1 MQARM
6 VSQIQSLS
14 AVMDEQY
21 RQRKDG
27 ERDDVLLARIYVSD
41 TAQCMAAAHCMGLND
56 QRMSLE
62 PGTGEIAL
70 PKHLPQRRRLS
81 CTAA

>member
-1 MQARM
+1 
-6 VSQIQSLS
+6 
-14 AVMDEQY
+14 
-21 RQRKDG
+21 
-27 ERDDVLLARIYVSD
+27 
-41 TAQCMAAAHCMGLND
+41 MAAAHCMGLND